1 MAKDVDNT
9 KPRYIPPGACTWCGH
24 NPHASACASTIRT
37 TAADRAACPCGKRV
51 A

>member
-9 KPRYIPPGACTWCGH
+9 KPRYIPPGACSWCGH
-24 NPHASACASTIRT
+24 KPHDSACASTIRT
-37 TAADRAACPCGKRV
+37 KAADRAACPCGKRV